1 MPTAKQELGAL
12 GERLVVQH
20 CACPKCKRFATLK
33 TLPTNFKCADI
44 ICDFCGYLAQVK
56 AHTCRRGLATPPTLL
71 GAAWGPQQARM
82 EAGIYFPL
90 FLVLVTPGQDRFSIL
105 YLSADL
111 QPKTLL
117 LPRNK
122 LRETARRAGWQGFL
136 YDLASVGRPAR
147 SGGGGE
153 NSDPPIARPA
163 GTGRLGGIAISLPE
177 SRPRPP

>member
-1 MPTAKQELGAL
+1 MATAKQELGAL

-20 CACPKCKRFATLK
+20 CACPKCKRLTTLK
-33 TLPTNFKCADI
+33 TLPRNFKCADI

-56 AHTCRRGLATPPTLL
+56 AHTCRRGLAAPATLL
-71 GAAWGPQQARM
+71 GAAWGPQEARM

-90 FLVLVTPGQDRFSIL
+90 FLVLVTPQQDRFSIL

-111 QPKTLL
+111 QPKTLF

-136 YDLASVGRPAR
+136 YDLAAVGDRLVRVAEGRIPVRR
-147 SGGGGE
+147 SRGT
-153 NSDPPIARPA
+153 A
-163 GTGRLGGIAISLPE
+163 GLADVVE
-177 SRPRPP
+177 